1 MTRAPQETTSELQR
15 LERQLVALGTLAQL
29 GRRARHA
36 ASIEELGFLMVNET
50 HGLLPYRQAALWRR
64 DAAGLGRV
72 LVLSG
77 TPAIERNAPFM
88 LWLERALAALDRGG
102 KGPAPQPVG
111 AAELP
116 AELAE
121 DWADWLPARGLFVP
135 LAGADGAVR
144 GALLLAREQPWQ
156 EGDCRLAGELA
167 DAYGHAWAALAG
179 TRRRSW
185 RALLRRD
192 RRLTA
197 AIAVAVFA
205 AMWVPVRQSA
215 LAPAEIVPL
224 DPTVVRAPLDG
235 VIDHIVVQP
244 NQQVASGQLLLTL
257 DPGKVQNRLEVAQ
270 KARDVAEAEYRQA
283 AQQALFDDKSRQQ
296 LAILK
301 GRLEQRQAD
310 VAYAQS
316 LLARQQVKADR
327 PGIAVFDDPNDWTGR
342 PVTVGERILTI
353 ADPAKAE
360 IEVRLPVADAI
371 NLDPGAQI
379 ALFLNI
385 APERLIDA
393 RLRYASYEATVGP
406 DGALSYRLKA
416 SITDPGLPPRIGLK
430 GTAKI
435 YGRRVSLFYFIMRR
449 PLAVLRQMA
458 GL

>member
-1 MTRAPQETTSELQR
+1 MSPAPQEAKPEQQR
-15 LERQLVALGTLAQL
+15 LESQLVALGTLAGL
-29 GRRARHA
+29 ARRARHA
-36 ASIEELGFLMVNET
+36 QTLEELGFLMVNET
-50 HGLLPYRQAALWRR
+50 HALLPYRQAALWRR

-72 LVLSG
+72 LALSG
-77 TPAIERNAPFM
+77 TPALERNAPFM
-88 LWLERALAALDRGG
+88 LWLERTLAALDRGS
-102 KGPAPQPVG
+102 KGLTPQPVG
-111 AAELP
+111 AAEL
-116 AELAE
+116 AADLAE
-121 DWADWLPARGLFVP
+121 DWADWLPARGLFLP
-135 LAGADGAVR
+135 LAGADGVPRA
-144 GALLLAREQPWQ
+144 ALLLAREQPWQ
-156 EGDCRLAGELA
+156 EGDGRLAGELA

-179 TRRRSW
+179 APRRSW
-185 RALLRRD
+185 RALVTRD
-192 RRLTA
+192 RRATA
-197 AIAVAVFA
+197 AAALAIFA

-224 DPTVVRAPLDG
+224 DPFVVRAPLDG

-244 NQQVASGQLLLTL
+244 NQQVAPGQLLLTL
-257 DPGKVQNRLEVAQ
+257 EPSKVRNRLDVAL

-283 AQQALFDDKSRQQ
+283 TQQALFDDKSRQQ

-310 VAYAQS
+310 VTYAQS
-316 LLARQQVKADR
+316 LLARLQVKAEQ
-327 PGIAVFDDPNDWTGR
+327 PGVAVFEDPNDWTGR
-342 PVTVGERILTI
+342 PVTIGERILTI
-353 ADPAKAE
+353 ADPSKAE

-371 NLDPGAQI
+371 NLDPGAEI

-385 APERLIDA
+385 SPEHLIDA

-416 SITDPGLPPRIGLK
+416 TITDPGAPPRIGLK

-435 YGRRVSLFYFIMRR
+435 YGRRVSLFYFLMRR

>member
-1 MTRAPQETTSELQR
+1 MMRVPQEQPPELAR
-15 LERQLVALGTLAQL
+15 LESQILALGTLAQL
-29 GRRARHA
+29 AKRARHA
-36 ASIEELGFLMVNET
+36 ETLAELTFLMVNET
-50 HGLLPYRQAALWRR
+50 HQLLPYRQAALWRR

-72 LVLSG
+72 LALSG

-88 LWLERALAALDRGG
+88 LWLERVLAALDRAGTG
-102 KGPAPQPVG
+102 LAPRPAG
-111 AAELP
+111 AADLP

-121 DWADWLPARGLFVP
+121 DWADWLPARGLLVP
-135 LAGADGAVR
+135 LAGADGAMR
-144 GALLLAREQPWQ
+144 GALLLAREQVWQ
-156 EGDCRLAGELA
+156 DGDARLAGELA
-167 DAYGHAWAALAG
+167 DAYGHAWAALEGAP
-179 TRRRSW
+179 RRSW

-192 RRLTA
+192 RRLAA

-205 AMWVPVRQSA
+205 VMWFPVRQSA

-224 DPTVVRAPLDG
+224 DPSVVRAPLDG
-235 VIDHIVVQP
+235 VIDRILVQP
-244 NQQVASGQLLLTL
+244 NQRVTQGEPLLTL
-257 DPGKVQNRLEVAQ
+257 DPTEVQNKLEVAL

-283 AQQALFDDKSRQQ
+283 AQQAMFDDKSRQQ

-316 LLARQQVKADR
+316 LLARIKVKADR

-342 PVTVGERILTI
+342 PVTIGERILTI

-371 NLDPGAQI
+371 NLDPGAEI

-385 APERLIDA
+385 APERRIDA
-393 RLRYASYEATVGP
+393 KLRYASYEASVGP
-406 DGALSYRLKA
+406 DGALSYRVKA
-416 SITDPGLPPRIGLK
+416 TITDAGPPPRIGLR
-430 GTAKI
+430 GTAKV
-435 YGRRVSLFYFIMRR
+435 YGKRVTLFYFLMRR
-449 PLAVLRQMA
+449 PLAALRQMV